1 MKRVLPSR
9 KTKTDK
15 PVNSNCIRLLT
26 YTLHLKEVINNKKLL
41 SVLLIFLLFGT
52 LALSQEKN
60 IRIIVESLPGSTPSA
75 DTIFVCGNFNNWRI
89 NDPDYRLQRQPD
101 GKLFVTIPQNQD
113 TIEFK
118 FSRGD
123 WMKMETN
130 ANNSHLPNRQ
140 LAGEIKEP
148 VMVRIENWQDIGGQ
162 RSLPFYVLILSAAIL
177 NGIFLIF
184 LIKRKGQ
191 KYDRKKSSRTIL
203 WSLFLI
209 SILLGAV
216 LFEFA
221 NPVWKFRLM
230 LGFETLLF
238 AAAPLALI
246 FLKSFYPTD
255 NTPLA
260 LPHWI
265 PALLVFLFN
274 TLRFSGI
281 WRAQW
286 LQSQI
291 ISDYFIPDVLLLSL
305 GTILFVAYIL
315 SFLYKMPGGKK
326 KKNRG
331 NDIHNSP
338 MFSPEIPD
346 LIITAENKTSQHRLP
361 EWSFLKLGTAIN
373 LLAVAS
379 GVILFIL
386 NESKGFI
393 IQNYQDIPFSIAS
406 LQLFVIFYYVYF
418 NESLFLPSK
427 NIHENEPDLELA
439 GKILNFMQTKKP
451 YLDTELTLAG
461 FAERLEIKPHS
472 ISKTI
477 NDCFNK
483 NFRDFL
489 NEFRVIE
496 FIQKINSG
504 SAKNRTFLYLAHESG
519 FNSKSTFNLAF
530 KKVTGLS
537 PREYFNTKS

>member
-1 MKRVLPSR
+1 MKKVSSIR
-9 KTKTDK
+9 KTNK
-15 PVNSNCIRLLT
+15 PVYSNWIRLLPD
-26 YTLHLKEVINNKKLL
+26 TLLLNEVINNKKILSLL
-41 SVLLIFLLFGT
+41 LTFLLFGT
-52 LALSQEKN
+52 LALSQGKN
-60 IRIIVESLPGSTPSA
+60 IRIIVESLPGSTPSS

-101 GKLFVTIPQNQD
+101 GKLFVTLPQNQD
-113 TIEFK
+113 TIEYK

-123 WMKMETN
+123 WMKMETD
-130 ANNSHLPNRQ
+130 ANNSYRPNRQ
-140 LAGEIKEP
+140 LTGEIKEP
-148 VMVRIENWQDIGGQ
+148 VMVKIKNWQDIGGQ
-162 RSLPFYVLILSAAIL
+162 RSLPLYVLVLSAAIL

-184 LIKRKGQ
+184 LIKSKEQ
-191 KYDRKKSSRTIL
+191 NYDPKKSAGTIG

-209 SILLGAV
+209 LILLGAV

-230 LGFETLLF
+230 LSFEILLF
-238 AAAPLALI
+238 AAAPLFLS
-246 FLKSFYPTD
+246 FLKSFYPPE

-260 LPHWI
+260 LLRWI
-265 PALLVFLFN
+265 PVILILLFN
-274 TLRFSGI
+274 SLRLSGI
-281 WRAQW
+281 WRIQW
-286 LQSQI
+286 LESQI
-291 ISDYFIPDVLLLSL
+291 ISDYFIPDILLLSL
-305 GTILFVAYIL
+305 GAILFVAYIL
-315 SFLYKMPGGKK
+315 SFIFKMRGDKK

-338 MFSPEIPD
+338 LFPPEMPD
-346 LIITAENKTSQHRLP
+346 RIITPENKTSRHRLP
-361 EWSFLKLGTAIN
+361 EWPFLKLETAIN
-373 LLAVAS
+373 LLAVTS

-386 NESKGFI
+386 NESKSFVI
-393 IQNYQDIPFSIAS
+393 PSYQDIPFSIAS

-418 NESLFLPSK
+418 NESLFLASK
-427 NIHENEPDLELA
+427 SLHENEPDLELA
-439 GKILNFMQTKKP
+439 EKILNFMQTKKP

-461 FAERLEIKPHS
+461 FAERLEIKPHN

-489 NEFRVIE
+489 NEFRVNE
-496 FIQKINSG
+496 FIQKMNSG
-504 SAKNRTFLYLAHESG
+504 SAKNLTFLYLAHESG

-537 PREYFNTKS
+537 PREYFKTKN